1 MNNKSKI
8 QILRRPAN
16 DGIQITVIKPT
27 RQDWEAI
34 KQDAAHYTVEL
45 QTKVKDLTR
54 RARQKIESIDPAR
67 RNRPNTMDRIVHT
80 KPWLPVVAGL
90 GVFTVTGVMFA
101 SRRAKQ
107 VISR

>member
-34 KQDAAHYTVEL
+34 KQDAAHYSAEL
-45 QTKVKDLTR
+45 QVKVKDLTR

-67 RNRPNTMDRIVHT
+67 RNRPNQMDRIVHA

-107 VISR
+107 VSPR

>member
-27 RQDWEAI
+27 RQDWEAL
-34 KQDAAHYTVEL
+34 KQDAAHYSAEL
-45 QTKVKDLTR
+45 QAKVKGLTK
-54 RARQKIESIDPAR
+54 RARQRIESIDSAR
-67 RNRPNTMDRIVHT
+67 RNRPNPMERFVHA

-107 VISR
+107 VS